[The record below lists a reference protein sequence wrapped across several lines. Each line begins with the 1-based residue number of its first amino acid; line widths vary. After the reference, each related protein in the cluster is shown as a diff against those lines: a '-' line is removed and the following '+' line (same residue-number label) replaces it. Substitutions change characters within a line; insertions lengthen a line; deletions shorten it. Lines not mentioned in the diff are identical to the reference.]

1 MKRATFITWEQL
13 RVGALIVFG
22 LLVLTIAVVQL
33 GNAANLFTSRY
44 KLVAFLP
51 NANGLRVGGQVTI
64 AGQIAGTVREIN
76 FLAPDADTTRNL
88 KIIIEVDE
96 KLKSQIRE
104 DSKGRLRTL
113 GLLGDKIFDITP
125 GTPRFAVL
133 EEGDTVTLGQSL
145 DYEAVIAQAS
155 TAVEDMVQLTAD
167 LREITGGIVR
177 GEGTVGQLVN
187 NRALYDELT
196 GTLSRANQLM
206 GRLQNP
212 NGTVGKLL
220 DDPQLYQNMNRMLAS
235 IDTLLKQVNSTEGT
249 VGKLLRDDSLYT
261 NLVGITAKA
270 DTLVSLMSSGNGF
283 AGKMLRDQT
292 LYDQLNK
299 TITDLNAILE
309 DVRRNP
315 RKYTKGM
322 VKVF

>member
-13 RVGALIVFG
+13 RVGLLIVFG
-22 LLVLTIAVVQL
+22 LIVLTIAIVQL

-44 KLVAFLP
+44 TLVAFLP

-76 FLAPDADTTRNL
+76 FLPPDADTSRNL
-88 KIIIEVDE
+88 QILIDVDE
-96 KLKSQIRE
+96 RLKSQVRE

-125 GTPRFAVL
+125 GTPRYAVL
-133 EEGDTVTLGQSL
+133 EEGDTVALGQSL
-145 DYEAVIAQAS
+145 DYEAIIAQAS
-155 TAVEDMVQLTAD
+155 GAVEDMVQLTKD

-177 GEGTVGQLVN
+177 GEGTVGQLVTN
-187 NRALYDELT
+187 KALYDELT
-196 GTLSRANQLM
+196 GTLTRANQLM

-212 NGTVGKLL
+212 NGTVGRML
-220 DDPQLYQNMNRMLAS
+220 DDPALYNNMNTMLAS
-235 IDTLLKQVNSTEGT
+235 IDTLLKQVNSSEGT
-249 VGKLLRDDSLYT
+249 MGKLLRDDSLYN

-270 DTLVSLMSSGNGF
+270 DTLVSLMSSGDGF

-315 RKYTKGM
+315 AKYTKGM

>member
-13 RVGALIVFG
+13 RVGLLIVFG
-22 LLVLTIAVVQL
+22 MIVLTIAIVQL

-44 KLVAFLP
+44 ELVAFLP

-76 FLAPDADTTRNL
+76 FLPPDADTARNL
-88 KIIIEVDE
+88 QILIEVDE
-96 KLKSQIRE
+96 KLKSQVRE

-133 EEGDTVTLGQSL
+133 EEGDTVPLGQSL
-145 DYEAVIAQAS
+145 DYEAIIAQAS
-155 TAVEDMVQLTAD
+155 GAVEDMVQLTKD

-177 GEGTVGQLVN
+177 GEGTVGQLVTN
-187 NRALYDELT
+187 KALYDELT
-196 GTLSRANQLM
+196 GTLSRANTLM

-212 NGTVGKLL
+212 NGTVGRML
-220 DDPQLYQNMNRMLAS
+220 DDPALYNNMNTMLAS
-235 IDTLLKQVNSTEGT
+235 IDTLLKQVNSSEGT
-249 VGKLLRDDSLYT
+249 MGRLLRDDSLYN

-270 DTLVSLMSSGNGF
+270 DTLVSLMSSGDGF

-315 RKYTKGM
+315 AKYTKGM